1 MRALPSTSRV
11 RRRARI
17 SETENYEETDAG
29 DANRDPGADTEVV
42 ATRMRFGNLG
52 GEDDESG
59 ENDSETDTDEQRNN
73 DETDTD
79 ELNRNPTGAIGI
91 RSPEDDWWLAKL
103 VRFASR
109 ARGPLYEYRRSVARI
124 KHDLSQLIGEW
135 PTGAL
140 IFISRTPVL
149 QTCVFF
155 QIWRH
160 PRSDHPS
167 HHLD

>member
-11 RRRARI
+11 RQRVRI
-17 SETENYEETDAG
+17 SETENREESDSG

-52 GEDDESG
+52 GEDDESNDD
-59 ENDSETDTDEQRNN
+59 ENDTDEQGNN

-91 RSPEDDWWLAKL
+91 RSP
-103 VRFASR
+103 R
-109 ARGPLYEYRRSVARI
+109 AWTAARI
-124 KHDLSQLIGEW
+124 AAEPEKAQRSLDNFRASLKRIYTSMSKLIHKW

-140 IFISRTPVL
+140 VCIARKPLVE
-149 QTCVFF
+149 TCVFF
-155 QIWRH
+155 HGATRGRAI
-160 PRSDHPS
+160 
-167 HHLD
+167 LD